1 LDNVL
6 FFPIWTGSLHFETDL
21 ELMMREAESGNNIY
35 FLFCNG
41 ELKICD
47 NNINQSRLQCK
58 ECIKKRRRALRIMNK
73 KNIYLINFMHYKQ
86 IKINRSLPNAIND
99 INSLKKLK
107 VDSYNIGYAIASSL
121 ANKLDETS
129 FEDCKEQISL
139 LFSEGYSF
147 YEYIKRIII
156 GYNINKGYIFNARFC
171 FSRAFFDAFLEKSI
185 TVYNH
190 DRGATLYKYDI
201 LENKLFHDISEYTKR
216 VNALWDKEQ
225 DISLKKNIADDFFK
239 KRYFGKSTN
248 YISFTNEQDIRKL
261 PEDVNMYKKIVVF
274 FTSSD
279 FEFNYTSD
287 EYTYKFYNSQSDGIM
302 KIVDSLK
309 NCSDI
314 GIYVREH
321 PNQRNRNNKQ
331 RTALKEIH
339 ADNFHLIPAE
349 SEISSYALL
358 TKANVVITFNST
370 MGIEA
375 TYWGIPSILCS
386 NAIYEKFNIVYQP
399 SSHEEVIKMILFD
412 LKPIVSDDV
421 FKYGYYNSISGI
433 DFKYYKPIDFTQGLF
448 LNKNLHIDK
457 IYFFK
462 LKIKNKF
469 PRFYKYLKIIS
480 KFVIK

>member
-1 LDNVL
+1 MDNVL
-6 FFPIWTGSLHFETDL
+6 FFPIWTVSPHFETDL
-21 ELMMREAESGNNIY
+21 ELMMREAENNNKIY
-35 FLFCNG
+35 ILFCKG

-47 NNINQSRLQCK
+47 NNLNMSKTHCK
-58 ECIKKRRRALRIMNK
+58 KCIRKRKLALKIMNL
-73 KNIYLINFMHYKQ
+73 KNIELIYLREYNPI
-86 IKINRSLPNAIND
+86 RSEYPLPFIND
-99 INSLKKLK
+99 LYSLKKLK
-107 VDSYNIGYAIASSL
+107 IESYHIGYAIASSL
-121 ANKLDETS
+121 AEKLDTSS
-129 FEDCKEQISL
+129 FESCREQISL
-139 LFSEGYSF
+139 LFSEAYSF
-147 YEYIKRIII
+147 YECIKKIIND
-156 GYNINKGYIFNARFC
+156 YNISKGYILNARFC
-171 FSRAFFDAFLEKSI
+171 FSRAFFQVFLDKNI
-185 TVYNH
+185 PIYNH
-190 DRGATLYKYDI
+190 DRGATFNKYEI
-201 LENKLFHDISEYTKR
+201 IKNKLFHDINNYAERLNSF
-216 VNALWDKEQ
+216 WSKEQ
-225 DISLKKNIADDFFK
+225 DIVLKKDIADSYFK
-239 KRYFGKSTN
+239 DRYFGKPTN

-279 FEFNYTSD
+279 FEFDYTSD

-386 NAIYEKFNIVYQP
+386 NAIYEKFNIAYQP
-399 SSHEEVIKMILFD
+399 SSHEEVINMTLSN
-412 LKPIVSDDV
+412 LKPIIGDDV
-421 FKYGYYNSISGI
+421 LKYGYYNSASGI
-433 DFKYYKPIDFTQGLF
+433 EYKYYKPIDFFQGYF
-448 LNKNLHIDK
+448 LGRNLQHRKIDLLKNILRK
-457 IYFFK
+457 NFPVIYEK
-462 LKIKNKF
+462 LKRIKKA
-469 PRFYKYLKIIS
+469 I
-480 KFVIK
+480 V

>member
-6 FFPIWTGSLHFETDL
+6 FFPIWTSSLHFETDL
-21 ELMMREAESGNNIY
+21 ELMMNEAVANNNVY

-41 ELKICD
+41 ELNICD
-47 NNINQSRLQCK
+47 NNLNQSRLQCK

-73 KNIYLINFMHYKQ
+73 KNIYLINFINYKQ
-86 IKINRSLPNAIND
+86 IKINRSLPDAIND

-129 FEDCKEQISL
+129 FEDCKKQISL

-156 GYNINKGYIFNARFC
+156 GYNINKGYIFNARYC

-185 TVYNH
+185 NVYNH

-201 LENKLFHDISEYTKR
+201 FENKLFHDISEYTKR

-225 DISLKKNIADDFFK
+225 DTSLKRNIADDFFK

-248 YISFTNEQDIRKL
+248 YISYTNEQDIQKL
-261 PEDVNMYKKIVVF
+261 PENLQKYKKVIVIF
-274 FTSSD
+274 SSSD
-279 FEFNYTSD
+279 FEFNYISD
-287 EYTYKFYNSQSDGIM
+287 EYTYKFYNSQSDGII
-302 KIVDSLK
+302 KIVNSLR
-309 NCSDI
+309 NYSDI

-321 PNQRNRNNKQ
+321 PNQKNRNNHQ
-331 RTALKEIH
+331 RSSLRNIY
-339 ADNFHLIPAE
+339 ADNFNLIPAE
-349 SEISSYALL
+349 SDISSYTLL
-358 TKANVVITFNST
+358 KKANVVITFNST

-399 SSHEEVIKMILFD
+399 SSHEEVINMILSD
-412 LKPIVSDDV
+412 LESIVSDDV
-421 FKYGYYNSISGI
+421 LKYGYYNSVSGI
-433 DFKYYKPIDFTQGLF
+433 EYKYYKPIDFFQGYF
-448 LNKNLHIDK
+448 LGRSLQHRKIDLLKNLLRK
-457 IYFFK
+457 
-462 LKIKNKF
+462 KF
-469 PRFYKYLKIIS
+469 PTIYEQLKR
-480 KFVIK
+480 IKKAIV